1 MASPLEFRG
10 GFQVTG
16 NPAGT
21 SALLR
26 FKSEAF
32 QVLVDTVY
40 SQDVNI
46 QFGGRNLAFTLYSEP
61 SGYDATRMFLMF

>member
-1 MASPLEFRG
+1 MASPLQFHG

-16 NPAGT
+16 NPSGT

-26 FKSEAF
+26 FKSKTF

-40 SQDVNI
+40 NQDISI
-46 QFGGRNLAFTLYSEP
+46 QFGGRNLAFTGNYIPAAYNL
-61 SGYDATRMFLMF
+61 ARMFIMF

>member
-16 NPAGT
+16 NPTGT

-26 FKSEAF
+26 FKSETF

-40 SQDVNI
+40 GQDINI
-46 QFGGRNLAFTLYSEP
+46 QFGGRNLAFTLYSES